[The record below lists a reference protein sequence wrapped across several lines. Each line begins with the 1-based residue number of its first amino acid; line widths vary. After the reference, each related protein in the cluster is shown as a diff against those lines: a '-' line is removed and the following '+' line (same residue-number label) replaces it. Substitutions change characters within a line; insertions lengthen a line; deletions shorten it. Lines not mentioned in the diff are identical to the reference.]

1 MADETSFYYSL
12 CKFYRDGLTSA
23 LECEDTQNPLF
34 SDLRLQTEPQDR
46 KSAILTPYYTH
57 FMLMAGASPLAWLS
71 QWALWLCV
79 PAAGVMGWY
88 QGQQRSPYISPNYQG
103 PSCVP
108 FVDCGIPGSVLGLF
122 QPKKKSLILERPQ
135 SVNNNC
141 GKNRSVNN
149 NYNTGKNNGGII
161 YVEPSDFYE
170 NREGV
175 LHSAWP
181 TGEDSS
187 DEAVFGVQLGSDKR
201 RRENIF
207 QGQEVVWP
215 EA

>member
-1 MADETSFYYSL
+1 M
-12 CKFYRDGLTSA
+12 
-23 LECEDTQNPLF
+23 
-34 SDLRLQTEPQDR
+34 
-46 KSAILTPYYTH
+46 
-57 FMLMAGASPLAWLS
+57 
-71 QWALWLCV
+71 
-79 PAAGVMGWY
+79 
-88 QGQQRSPYISPNYQG
+88 
-103 PSCVP
+103 
-108 FVDCGIPGSVLGLF
+108 
-122 QPKKKSLILERPQ
+122 ERPQ

-141 GKNRSVNN
+141 GKNRFVNN

-187 DEAVFGVQLGSDKR
+187 DEAAFEVQLGSDKQ

-207 QGQEVVWP
+207 QGQEVV
-215 EA
+215 